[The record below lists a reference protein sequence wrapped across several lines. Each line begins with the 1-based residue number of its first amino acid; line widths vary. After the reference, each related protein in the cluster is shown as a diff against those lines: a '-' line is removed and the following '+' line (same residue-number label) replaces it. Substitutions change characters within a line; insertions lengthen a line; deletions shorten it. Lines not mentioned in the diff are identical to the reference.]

1 MRIFRRWIGAAALAW
16 SALGAGAAM
25 AQTGP
30 GQVLGVNCNAPPALR
45 CPDTECLGVTVINQ
59 GPTVEPKSRRTFF
72 LDCPKDYKPG
82 EDVIL
87 VLSLHGGGSYANW
100 HRNYFPI

>member
-1 MRIFRRWIGAAALAW
+1 MRRLRDWIGAAALLGAALAAG
-16 SALGAGAAM
+16 SAL
-25 AQTGP
+25 AQTGA
-30 GQVLGVNCNAPPALR
+30 GQVLGVNCNAPPALH
-45 CPDTECLGVTVINQ
+45 CPDTECLGVQVINE

-72 LDCPKDYKPG
+72 LDCPANYKPG

-100 HRNYFPI
+100 RRNYCG